1 MRRLVLA
8 IVLALIGVI
17 PATAAEESPYGTGL
31 TFVAYRNGE
40 AIGHH
45 TLAFQR
51 RGPALQ
57 ISTSIDLAVK
67 FLGLTVYRYTHQ
79 AQEVWR
85 GETFQSLSSQTDDNG
100 KKFAVRTPGSETTGK
115 TGPPDIL
122 PSTHWNH
129 RQVHQTSLLNTQT
142 GAEARVQIVSI
153 GRETVRTSSGS
164 IEAMRYRY
172 TGDIVMD
179 QWFDD
184 RGRWVRMSFAASD
197 GSTIEYILQE

>member
-1 MRRLVLA
+1 MSRLVLA
-8 IVLALIGVI
+8 IILALTGAI

-40 AIGHH
+40 AIGRH
-45 TLAFQR
+45 TLAFQQY
-51 RGPALQ
+51 GPELQ
-57 ISTSIDLAVK
+57 VSTSIDLAVK

-79 AQEVWR
+79 AQEIWR
-85 GETFQSLSSQTDDNG
+85 NGALQSLISQTDDNG
-100 KKFAVRTPGSETTGK
+100 EKFAVRTPGRDIGGK
-115 TGPPDIL
+115 PTSPDLL

-129 RQVHQTSLLNTQT
+129 RQVHQSRLLNSQT
-142 GAEARVQIVSI
+142 GAEARVQIVPV
-153 GRETVRTSSGS
+153 GRETIRTSRGS
-164 IEAMRYRY
+164 IDATRYRY